1 MPARPR
7 FPLLL
12 ATLLAMPCCRSGY
25 QVAAR
30 ATRSVPL
37 PVQLTQAV
45 PPQVEVQFHAGLL
58 LLEPGER
65 LEVSLTAELSA
76 EDEAGLDRLTPGL
89 LPSVVEAPTGT
100 SLQLRLPDG
109 GDLESLATIWRLRV
123 PADTRIRAI
132 TRAGAV
138 VARGCQSHLEVQ
150 GGTGILEAEMAGAT
164 AILSSTSGR
173 IVLRGDYPFAELR
186 SPLGR
191 IDAEMPALASS
202 AFELHV
208 VGGRGDVWLDLQDG
222 QRFELDFRGD
232 LTLVRPDPAV
242 RLEFL
247 QTIDSIDRP
256 HNRCALGDLAG
267 LPTGRLRVEAN
278 APVHVRRVPSAAPAG
293 P

>member
-1 MPARPR
+1 M
-7 FPLLL
+7 LL
-12 ATLLAMPCCRSGY
+12 ATPCCRTGY

-30 ATRSVPL
+30 ATRSVAL
-37 PVQLTQAV
+37 PIELTRAQ
-45 PPQVEVQFHAGLL
+45 PPAVEVQFHAGLL
-58 LLEPGER
+58 LLEPGDR
-65 LEVSLTAELSA
+65 LEAGLTAELTA
-76 EDEAGLDRLTPGL
+76 ADAAGLDPLVPRLR
-89 LPSVVEAPTGT
+89 PSVVETQDGT
-100 SLQLRLPDG
+100 TLQLPLPDG
-109 GDLESLATIWRLRV
+109 GELDSLATVWRLRV
-123 PADTRIRAI
+123 PADTRIRI
-132 TRAGAV
+132 RTRAGAV
-138 VARGCQSHLEVQ
+138 VARQCRSHLEVQ
-150 GGTGILEAEMAGAT
+150 GGSGTLEAEMAGAT
-164 AILSSTSGR
+164 ALLSSTSGS

-186 SPLGR
+186 SPHGR
-191 IDAEMPALASS
+191 IDAEMPALASA

-267 LPTGRLRVEAN
+267 LPTGRLRVEAG
-278 APVHVRRVPSAAPAG
+278 APVHVRRVPGASPAS